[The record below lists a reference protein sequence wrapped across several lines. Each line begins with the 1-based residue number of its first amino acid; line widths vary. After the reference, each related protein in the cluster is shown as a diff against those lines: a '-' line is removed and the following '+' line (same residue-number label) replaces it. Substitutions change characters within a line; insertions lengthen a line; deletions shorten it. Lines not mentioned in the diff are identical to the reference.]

1 MNVSTR
7 CLLVMALCL
16 GLFGPALGAV
26 TWSYHPTYPGTLTV
40 YGTIDCQRIE
50 PPLWSGPVVVCT
62 NYTGPLP
69 SWANDCEM
77 EFSIDPAYCPNH
89 NKGHKVA
96 VPQYDS
102 NWSLLPL
109 VDWMEQNIED
119 YIYVPVIMDVGGA
132 VPVVYSVVD
141 LQQWLA
147 DPRPAQDYYT
157 IVDGTCPDLPGYLIG
172 TTPIVFTPEAG
183 PTENPFSTTPFT
195 GELTMMAIQDFSPEP
210 GTLGLL
216 ALGALALI
224 RRRSTVK

>member
-1 MNVSTR
+1 MNTSTR
-7 CLLVMALCL
+7 YLLMMALCL
-16 GLFGPALGAV
+16 TLLSPALGAP

-50 PPLWSGPVVVCT
+50 PPLWSGPVEVCN

-69 SWANDCEM
+69 PWANDCEM
-77 EFSIDPAYCPNH
+77 EFAIDPQYCSNY

-96 VPQYDS
+96 VPQHDTS
-102 NWSLLPL
+102 WSLLPL
-109 VDWMEQNIED
+109 ADWLEQNVED
-119 YIYVPVIMDVGGA
+119 FIYLPVIMDVGGV
-132 VPVVYSVVD
+132 VPIVYSVVD
-141 LQQWLA
+141 LQQWI
-147 DPRPAQDYYT
+147 DDTRPIQDYYM
-157 IVDGTCPDLPGYLIG
+157 ISDGMCPDLPGYLIG

-183 PTENPFSTTPFT
+183 PEENPFSTTAFT

-224 RRRSTVK
+224 RRRSIVK